1 MPFIEKKFFILRKNK
16 NLICR
21 IVSELKSFLTWL
33 KIVELKF
40 SWNSIRSENK
50 YWILFFGILQFR
62 RRFENWTE
70 FCRDRT
76 FCQFSLHNQSLFEFP
91 ASFPSQFGKKSC
103 STNCQLIEAVFDCF
117 DNFLGNLSYFDLICQ
132 QKVETEKFIQNSA
145 SASLPCTCLEL
156 SSLEAPNLVGQRAQY
171 QK

>member
-1 MPFIEKKFFILRKNK
+1 MELQCEIQSDQRTNIEFCFLGFY
-16 NLICR
+16 NLD
-21 IVSELKSFLTWL
+21 VDL
-33 KIVELKF
+33 KIGR
-40 SWNSIRSENK
+40 NS
-50 YWILFFGILQFR
+50 
-62 RRFENWTE
+62 E

-76 FCQFSLHNQSLFEFP
+76 FCQFSLHNQSLFEFT